1 MGAVLEMNVPRSLVT
16 FAAVLALA
24 GCNAATMQAVASR
37 VIGPAGAPAVKPAA
51 GAPQIWLTLFS
62 RGIKFPMT
70 QISQRDGVTIYA
82 AKDGVQVFLRNGIL
96 IGTRG
101 LGRDLM
107 SADAPTPAGL
117 RAGAAHQRS
126 YYDLDGTDTTIRHV
140 FTCTVERDSA
150 ANNAIAEACTA
161 DIGTIRNQYWL
172 DSAGSVI
179 KSKQWVS
186 QGVGYAAVERKDG

>member
-1 MGAVLEMNVPRSLVT
+1 MNVPRSLVSW
-16 FAAVLALA
+16 AALLALA
-24 GCNAATMQAVASR
+24 GCGGAAMQAVVGGVVGTTA
-37 VIGPAGAPAVKPAA
+37 APAVKPAA

-70 QISQRDGVTIYA
+70 QISQRDGVSIYA
-82 AKDGVQVFLRNGIL
+82 AKDGVQVFLRNGML

-107 SADAPTPAGL
+107 SADAPTPATL

-140 FTCTVERDSA
+140 FTCTVARDSA
-150 ANNAIAEACTA
+150 ASGAASGAMAEACTA
-161 DIGTIRNQYWL
+161 DIGTIRNQYWF

>member
-1 MGAVLEMNVPRSLVT
+1 MILRRSLLT
-16 FAAVLALA
+16 LAAVVSLAA
-24 GCNAATMQAVASR
+24 CNSAAVKTAASKLL
-37 VIGPAGAPAVKPAA
+37 GPSASPAVKPAA
-51 GAPQIWLTLFS
+51 GAPQIWLTLVS
-62 RGIKFPMT
+62 RGIKFPMS
-70 QISQRDGVTIYA
+70 QIGQRDGVTIYA
-82 AKDGVQVFLRNGIL
+82 SKDGAQVFLRNGIL

-107 SADAPTPAGL
+107 SADAPSPGAL

-140 FTCTVERDSA
+140 FTCTVERDA
-150 ANNAIAEACTA
+150 AVENAIAEACTA

-172 DSAGSVI
+172 DSGGSVS
-179 KSKQWVS
+179 KSRQWVS

>member
-1 MGAVLEMNVPRSLVT
+1 MILRRNLFT
-16 FAAVLALA
+16 LAAVVSLAA
-24 GCNAATMQAVASR
+24 CNAAAVKTAASKLL
-37 VIGPAGAPAVKPAA
+37 GPGASPAVKPAA
-51 GAPQIWLTLFS
+51 GAPQIWLTLVS

-82 AKDGVQVFLRNGIL
+82 SKDGAQVFLRNGIL

-107 SADAPTPAGL
+107 SADAPSAATL
-117 RAGAAHQRS
+117 RAGSPHQRS

-140 FTCTVERDSA
+140 FTCTVERDTA
-150 ANNAIAEACTA
+150 AGNAIVEACTA
-161 DIGTIRNQYWL
+161 DIGMIRNQYWF
-172 DSAGSVI
+172 DSAGSVS
-179 KSKQWVS
+179 KSRQWVS